1 MQATIKDSEVKQRL
15 LAKREELLARIGRG
29 QEAARDS
36 TVAEVQDSID
46 RAISTEDKEAGFQ
59 DATQAAQQLHQVED
73 ALERISAGRFGI
85 CLACGRTI
93 DAERLEAL
101 PWAAYCLADQQRIDH
116 ATSPRPPATL

>member
-1 MQATIKDSEVKQRL
+1 MQATMKDSEFKQRL
-15 LAKREELLARIGRG
+15 LEKRWELLARIGRG

-36 TVAEVQDSID
+36 PVAEVQDSID

-59 DATQAAQQLHQVED
+59 EATQAAQQLHQVED
-73 ALERISAGRFGI
+73 ALERIRSGRFGR
-85 CLACGRTI
+85 CLACGKPI
-93 DAERLEAL
+93 DAERLGAI